1 MKVKRGICDFDKI
14 VIPHLQAS
22 FLYFSSFYYSVSWI
36 SLGSRFLFPLLFLC
50 SSNLSSFSLYFIV
63 FICFYRSRSRSFF
76 YIIYL
81 FYFIISFGSTFLSSQ
96 LNKYERKLH
105 FFYLLTCLSLFP
117 FFILLFFHP
126 SNQTDLLH

>member
-1 MKVKRGICDFDKI
+1 MILIKLSFPTYKQVFCIFLLFI
-14 VIPHLQAS
+14 IQFLEFHLVLGFF
-22 FLYFSSFYYSVSWI
+22 FLYY
-36 SLGSRFLFPLLFLC
+36 FLC
-50 SSNLSSFSLYFIV
+50 SSNLSSFSLYLIV
-63 FICFYRSRSRSFF
+63 FLCFYRSRSRSFF
-76 YIIYL
+76 YIFYL

-96 LNKYERKLH
+96 LNKYKRKLH